1 MAAVGA
7 ERLTQALARGDRG
20 GVYFLYG
27 DEEYLKE
34 EAAQSILR
42 AHVDPTTRDFNLDE
56 LRGSS
61 LDAETLAS
69 VCATPPM
76 MAEWRVVV
84 VRDAQALATAARARS
99 VVEDLVAGPVP
110 GLALILV
117 AQLPDRSKAKF
128 WELLRKKATAVE
140 FPPLASGDVPGWL
153 ISHAG
158 AQGYEVEPEAARAM
172 AAAIGSELGV
182 LVQEVNKL
190 IGYVGDR
197 KRIGTPDVEAVVG
210 SIPRVNRWDWFDA
223 VGSRRFAEARGSLS
237 TLLAGSESGVGLVI
251 GLGAHFLRLAIA
263 AAGGEKALAQALPP
277 HQRWLAARITRQ
289 ARGWTLPALEAA
301 LDDLLRADRLL
312 KSSSLGDTAVL
323 EELLLRF
330 EAGWVGAA
338 A

>member
-1 MAAVGA
+1 MPVIGA
-7 ERLTQALARGDRG
+7 ERLTQALGRGDRG

-27 DEEYLKE
+27 GEEYLKE
-34 EAAQSILR
+34 QATQAILV
-42 AHVDPTTRDFNLDE
+42 AHVDPATRDFNLDE

-61 LDAETLAS
+61 LDPETLAS

-76 MAEWRVVV
+76 MAQWRVVV
-84 VRDAQALATAARARS
+84 VREAQALATAARARS
-99 VVEDLVAGPVP
+99 VVEELVARPVP
-110 GLALILV
+110 GLALILT

-140 FPPLASGDVPGWL
+140 FAPLAPGDVPGWL
-153 ISHAG
+153 IAHAD
-158 AQGYEVEPEAARAM
+158 AQGYELRPAAARAM

-182 LVQEVNKL
+182 LVQELNKL
-190 IGYVGDR
+190 VGYVGDR

-210 SIPRVNRWDWFDA
+210 SVPRVNRWDWFDA
-223 VGSRRFAEARGSLS
+223 VGSRRFAEARAALA
-237 TLLAGSESGVGLVI
+237 TLLGGSESGVGLVI
-251 GLGAHFLRLAIA
+251 GLGSHFLRLAIA

-277 HQRWLAARITRQ
+277 HQRWLAGRIAKQ
-289 ARGWTLPALEAA
+289 ARGWTLAALEAA

-312 KSSSLGDTAVL
+312 KSASLGDVAVL